1 MADRDVGPHLR
12 ARELVEPVRNLLL
25 RGAAQSGDPNDFY
38 DLADIA
44 ARLAA
49 FEEHYN
55 LAARPFN
62 WRYTKTT

>member
-1 MADRDVGPHLR
+1 MA
-12 ARELVEPVRNLLL
+12 
-25 RGAAQSGDPNDFY
+25 DPNDFY

-62 WRYTKTT
+62 WRYTKQDLDNLLKRLGAIVKTCG